1 MPGAYVEPD
10 QISNDDSEM
19 KKMIA
24 DLEDKLA
31 KIAAKC
37 EKTEND
43 SKLRFERI
51 EVFTRQIPNF
61 NSSVSEL
68 RQLITQQEL
77 EQKAGDHVLH
87 KRIE

>member
-1 MPGAYVEPD
+1 MPGAYVEPE
-10 QISNDDSEM
+10 QISIDDSEM

-31 KIAAKC
+31 KITEKC

-51 EVFTRQIPNF
+51 EVFTRQIPTF
-61 NSSVSEL
+61 NSSFSEL
-68 RQLITQQEL
+68 RQLIT
-77 EQKAGDHVLH
+77 
-87 KRIE
+87 

>member
-1 MPGAYVEPD
+1 MPGAYVEPE

-24 DLEDKLA
+24 DLEDKLV
-31 KIAAKC
+31 KITEKC

-51 EVFTRQIPNF
+51 EVFTRQIPTL

-77 EQKAGDHVLH
+77 ERKAGDHVLH
-87 KRIE
+87 KRID